1 MTMGNNVVPARA
13 ELATLLDVPAESLT
27 DRVSLRDE
35 LALDS
40 LAQMRVLTW
49 MQTRGVRIAAESG
62 LPKTVGELLAL
73 VDKAPRFSV
82 QIGGGGGGMSGL
94 PTRFART
101 SPPDPL
107 VPVLE
112 TPVFR
117 LMPVTPDDVG
127 FLYALAVRP
136 ETGFRWR
143 YRGSVPPV
151 ERFNAELWNQVL
163 LQFVVRRI
171 ENDEPVGQVV
181 AYGDE
186 LSLRHT
192 YIGAV
197 FQPAVTG
204 TGLAAQA
211 VALFA
216 RHLFHTFP
224 LNKIYMEIPGINWP
238 QVQSGQNH
246 LFHVEGVLREHDYY
260 AGRLWDKYICALY
273 PEDVNGDGLLFEAGR
288 QQRKREVGHAD

>member
-1 MTMGNNVVPARA
+1 MTTGNNVAPARA
-13 ELATLLDVPAESLT
+13 ELAALLDIPPESLT
-27 DRVSLRDE
+27 DRVSFRGE

-40 LAQMRVLTW
+40 LTLMRLLTW
-49 MQTRGVRIAAESG
+49 LQTRGVRIAVESG

-73 VDKAPRFSV
+73 VDNAPRFSV
-82 QIGGGGGGMSGL
+82 QIGGASEL
-94 PTRFART
+94 PARFART
-101 SPPDPL
+101 SPADPL
-107 VPVLE
+107 TPVLE
-112 TPVFR
+112 TAAFR
-117 LMPVTPDDVG
+117 LMPVTPDDIG

-143 YRGSVPPV
+143 YRGSVPPI

-171 ENDEPVGQVV
+171 GTDEPVGQVV

-192 YIGAV
+192 YLGAV
-197 FQPAVTG
+197 FHPTVTG
-204 TGLAAQA
+204 SGLAAQA
-211 VALFA
+211 VSLFA

-224 LNKIYMEIPGINWP
+224 LNKIYLEIPGINWP

-273 PEDVNGDGLLFEAGR
+273 PEDVMADDSFVKPTGR
-288 QQRKREVGHAD
+288 QGRGR

>member
-1 MTMGNNVVPARA
+1 MTMGDNVVPARA
-13 ELATLLDVPAESLT
+13 DLATLLDVPAESLT

-49 MQTRGVRIAAESG
+49 LQTRGVRIAVEAG

-73 VDKAPRFSV
+73 VDRAPGSPSR
-82 QIGGGGGGMSGL
+82 SGAAAGCRGF
-94 PTRFART
+94 PPRFART
-101 SPPDPL
+101 TPPDPL

-112 TPVFR
+112 TPAFR

-143 YRGSVPPV
+143 YRGSVPPI

-192 YIGAV
+192 YLGAV

-224 LNKIYMEIPGINWP
+224 LNKIYLEIPGINWP

-273 PEDVNGDGLLFEAGR
+273 PEDVTG
-288 QQRKREVGHAD
+288 